1 MKCRTCA
8 RRLDLEKLDYTVG
21 CKHEQMEGFIC
32 LACAFEGVAYWMT
45 NVSEDDYC
53 EEYIERIHN
62 AFPTHECV
70 KPTHSC
76 VEKQVTG
83 KLINVEIPT
92 KRESEEAEKQV
103 NDELISRQA
112 AIDAINTHFG
122 FNIDEEYGSAVQEV
136 INGLPSEPVGISD
149 NIEEMLQRFAQ
160 IMRNL
165 EDMKILLSQRT
176 GHWIHDTQYGV
187 NLPEHK
193 CSECGTWEYSDEESN
208 FCPECGAWMRE
219 ERKDD
224 D

>member
-45 NVSEDDYC
+45 NVSDEDSYC
-53 EEYIERIHN
+53 EEY
-62 AFPTHECV
+62 
-70 KPTHSC
+70 

-92 KRESEEAEKQV
+92 KRESEETEKQV
-103 NDELISRQA
+103 NGELISRRA
-112 AIDAINTHFG
+112 VLDLWEGYMPFIATKAC
-122 FNIDEEYGSAVQEV
+122 EYDTKLRK
-136 INGLPSEPVGISD
+136 LPSEPVGISD

-208 FCPECGAWMRE
+208 FCPNCGAWMTE

>member
-45 NVSEDDYC
+45 NVNEDDSYC
-53 EEYIERIHN
+53 EEYVPQRTSN

-70 KPTHSC
+70 KPTHEC
-76 VEKQVTG
+76 VEKQVAG

-103 NDELISRQA
+103 KGDLISRED
-112 AIDAINTHFG
+112 AIDAIKKSRYLV
-122 FNIDEEYGSAVQEV
+122 DAMEKV
-136 INGLPSEPVGISD
+136 IKLPSEPVGISD

-165 EDMKILLSQRT
+165 ENMKILLSQRT
-176 GHWIHDTQYGV
+176 GHWITKKGEHGV
-187 NLPEHK
+187 SY
-193 CSECGTWEYSDEESN
+193 CSECGYELKGNDTN
-208 FCPECGAWMRE
+208 FCAGCGAWMTVRE
-219 ERKDD
+219 EG
-224 D
+224 

>member
-45 NVSEDDYC
+45 NVNDEDSYC
-53 EEYIERIHN
+53 EEY
-62 AFPTHECV
+62 
-70 KPTHSC
+70 

-92 KRESEEAEKQV
+92 KCESEEAEKQV

-176 GHWIHDTQYGV
+176 GHWIKHGEPPWYV
-187 NLPEHK
+187 IE
-193 CSECGTWEYSDEESN
+193 CSECGAKWQMSGSWDANN
-208 FCPECGAWMRE
+208 FCGNCGARMSESEDRGNE
-219 ERKDD
+219 QV
-224 D
+224 

>member
-45 NVSEDDYC
+45 NVNDEDSYC
-53 EEYIERIHN
+53 EEY
-62 AFPTHECV
+62 
-70 KPTHSC
+70 

-103 NDELISRQA
+103 KGDLISREDAMMQA
-112 AIDAINTHFG
+112 RPEYLNPIQKGHEEYNKAWNDAI
-122 FNIDEEYGSAVQEV
+122 EAYW
-136 INGLPSEPVGISD
+136 NGLKELPSEPVGISD

-208 FCPECGAWMRE
+208 FCPNCGAWMTE

>member
-45 NVSEDDYC
+45 NVSDEDSYC
-53 EEYIERIHN
+53 EEY
-62 AFPTHECV
+62 
-70 KPTHSC
+70 

-92 KRESEEAEKQV
+92 KRESEETEKQV
-103 NDELISRQA
+103 KGDSISRE
-112 AIDAINTHFG
+112 DAMMEARPEYLNPIQKGH
-122 FNIDEEYGSAVQEV
+122 EEYNKGWNDGVEAYW
-136 INGLPSEPVGISD
+136 NGLKELPSEPVGISD

-176 GHWIHDTQYGV
+176 GHWIEDEEQNNVEVCYH
-187 NLPEHK
+187 
-193 CSECGTWEYSDEESN
+193 CSECGFEACGEHEKTR
-208 FCPECGAWMRE
+208 FCGGCGAWMRE

>member
-45 NVSEDDYC
+45 NVNDEDSYC
-53 EEYIERIHN
+53 EEYVPQRTPN

-70 KPTHSC
+70 KPTHEC
-76 VEKQVTG
+76 V
-83 KLINVEIPT
+83 
-92 KRESEEAEKQV
+92 
-103 NDELISRQA
+103 DLISREAAMMQA
-112 AIDAINTHFG
+112 RPEYLNPIQKGHEEYNKAWNDAI
-122 FNIDEEYGSAVQEV
+122 EAYW
-136 INGLPSEPVGISD
+136 NGLKELPSEPVGISD

-208 FCPECGAWMRE
+208 FCPNCGAWMTE